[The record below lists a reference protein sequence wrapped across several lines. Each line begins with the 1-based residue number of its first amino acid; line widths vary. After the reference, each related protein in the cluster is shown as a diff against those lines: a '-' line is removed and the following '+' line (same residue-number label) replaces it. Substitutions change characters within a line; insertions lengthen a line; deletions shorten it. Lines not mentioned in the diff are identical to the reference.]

1 MPYTHLTMHRVALLS
16 MVLIAFAVA
25 GCGGSK
31 SYSLE
36 ETRDCLQARGAQIG
50 QDLGSDVVATTA
62 TAGAFTAA
70 FGDNSVKVLF
80 GETEDD
86 AETLEIAYDR
96 FAYNNVKAGLPDVLR
111 RYKNAVT
118 LWQQHPQ
125 DSDLA
130 LVTGCLK

>member
-1 MPYTHLTMHRVALLS
+1 MRRVALLP

-31 SYSLE
+31 SYSLD
-36 ETRDCLQARGAQIG
+36 ETKACLQSRGAQIG
-50 QDLGSDVVATTA
+50 GQLDFVASTA
-62 TAGAFTAA
+62 TGGAFAAA
-70 FGDNSVKVLF
+70 FGDNSVKVVF

-86 AETLEIAYDR
+86 AEQIELAYDH
-96 FAYNNVKAGLPDVLR
+96 FARPNVKAGLPDVLR

-118 LWQQHPQ
+118 LWHEHPQ